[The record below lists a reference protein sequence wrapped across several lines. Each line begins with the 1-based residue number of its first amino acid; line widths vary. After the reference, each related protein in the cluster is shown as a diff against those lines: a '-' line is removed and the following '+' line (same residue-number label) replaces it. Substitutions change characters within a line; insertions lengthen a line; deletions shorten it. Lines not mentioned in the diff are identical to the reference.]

1 MSADNVVYLAREA
14 LFTVLLVASPILG
27 SSLIIG
33 ILISFFQATTHLQEQ
48 TLTFVPKIVAVL
60 AVVVFFGSWMLNVML
75 AYMSNVF
82 INLNNFIV
90 IK

>member
-1 MSADNVVYLAREA
+1 MSADNIVYLAREA

-33 ILISFFQATTHLQEQ
+33 IMISFFQATTHLQEQ

-60 AVVVFFGSWMLNVML
+60 AVIVFFGSWMLNVML
-75 AYMSNVF
+75 AYMSNIF
-82 INLNNFIV
+82 INLNSFIV

>member
-1 MSADNVVYLAREA
+1 MSADNIVYLAREA
-14 LFTVLLVASPILG
+14 LFTVLLVSAPILG

-75 AYMSNVF
+75 AYMSNIFV
-82 INLNNFIV
+82 NLNSFIV

>member
-48 TLTFVPKIVAVL
+48 TLTFVPKIIAVL

>member
-1 MSADNVVYLAREA
+1 MSADNIVYLAREA

-48 TLTFVPKIVAVL
+48 TLTFVPKIIAVL